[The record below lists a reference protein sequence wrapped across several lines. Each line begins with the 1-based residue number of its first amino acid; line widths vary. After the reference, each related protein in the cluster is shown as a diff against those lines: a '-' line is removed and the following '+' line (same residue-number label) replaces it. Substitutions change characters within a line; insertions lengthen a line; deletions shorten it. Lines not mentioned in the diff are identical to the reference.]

1 MTTISTLNIVMQQEG
16 SARETQNA
24 RNTATDKQN
33 HLVSADQKEKEVQ
46 QQTTV
51 QQSNQSERIRA
62 DKDPKDKRERKR
74 KNRRSS
80 NGAAGASEPKRRLRQ
95 AGKLVDTVA

>member
-1 MTTISTLNIVMQQEG
+1 MTTISNLNIVMQQEG

-24 RNTATDKQN
+24 RHAAVDKQN
-33 HLVSADQKEKEVQ
+33 QLISADQKEKDIQ

-62 DKDPKDKRERKR
+62 EKDPKDKRERKR

-80 NGAAGASEPKRRLRQ
+80 NRAAGATEPKRRLRQ
-95 AGKLVDTVA
+95 AGELLDTVA